1 MRVLSLF
8 SGIGLLDL
16 GLEWAG
22 FRTVGLCEIEPACRW
37 WLEQHWPGVP
47 LWRDVREVTG
57 AEVAE
62 KCGQVDIV
70 AGGFPCQPH
79 SVAGRRKGRED
90 ERHLWPEFARIVRE
104 VRPTWVLA
112 ENVPG
117 LRTTAAD
124 EVLSDLDAAGYSCWP
139 LVVGADDVG
148 APHRRK
154 RVWIVARL
162 RLADSEGCRRASE
175 GDRRERGPRPGCDGS
190 EGHAVANAHREQ
202 RPAACGR
209 SDSGPDGGH
218 DAGRRGSEA
227 GGPVGEPTGPGL
239 ALRRERAESAREAHP
254 EHPRAG
260 DPTLLRGWPARPG
273 EQQREWEAPRLAEP
287 GLGSAVDGSARRLA
301 RQRSAARRARLK
313 ALGNGVVPQV
323 VAEVG
328 RAILAAEALTKER
341 REA

>member
-1 MRVLSLF
+1 MRGLSLF

-124 EVLSDLDAAGYSCWP
+124 EVLSALDAAGYSCWP

-190 EGHAVANAHREQ
+190 EGHAVANAH
-202 RPAACGR
+202 
-209 SDSGPDGGH
+209 
-218 DAGRRGSEA
+218 
-227 GGPVGEPTGPGL
+227 
-239 ALRRERAESAREAHP
+239 P

-273 EQQREWEAPRLAEP
+273 AQQREWEAPRLAEP

-301 RQRSAARRARLK
+301 RIDSAARRARLK

-328 RAILAAEALTKER
+328 RAILAAEEHLRHLSAPKAGYIMNRTKGGRFAALLKR
-341 REA
+341 GL